1 MHSMISML
9 DSRTGS
15 TLLMIQPHIGLI
27 NLLIHP
33 LVIAIHNVLQIQFKY
48 NDKDKQQKDQNHNK
62 HHQNPNGK

>member
-15 TLLMIQPHIGLI
+15 TLLMVQPHIGLI

-33 LVIAIHNVLQIQFKY
+33 LVIAIHNLFQIQFKY
-48 NDKDKQQKDQNHNK
+48 NDKEKQQKDQNNNK
-62 HHQNPNGK
+62 QHQNANGK